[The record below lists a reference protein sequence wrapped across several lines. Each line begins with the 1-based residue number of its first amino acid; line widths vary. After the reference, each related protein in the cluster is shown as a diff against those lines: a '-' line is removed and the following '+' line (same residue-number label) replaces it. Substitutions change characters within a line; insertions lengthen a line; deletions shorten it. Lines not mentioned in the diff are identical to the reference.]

1 MGEKASGFSERL
13 AYTGRI
19 AAGIAHEIRNPLT
32 NVSMSARQLKEAFSH
47 DSPWARHIEII
58 LRNTDRINFLITEL
72 LNCARPPQLNM
83 QPHNINGILEN
94 ILDSIKAKITG
105 QQVRIH
111 KIYCAD
117 APVVSVDREQITRVF
132 SNVMINALDAMPEGG
147 TLTIETRIKAP
158 SFVVKI
164 KDTGT
169 GIPEEDVIRIFDP
182 FFSTKSS
189 GIGLGLSM
197 TYTSVVSHGGTI
209 NVESQRKEGTTFTIS
224 LPIH

>member
-19 AAGIAHEIRNPLT
+19 AASIAHEIRNPLA
-32 NVSMSARQLKEAFSH
+32 NVSMSARQLKEAFAS

-83 QPHNINGILEN
+83 QPHNINGILES

-105 QQVRIH
+105 QQVRVR
-111 KIYCAD
+111 KTYCAG

-132 SNVMINALDAMPEGG
+132 SNIMINALDAMPERG

-209 NVESQRKEGTTFTIS
+209 NVESQRKKGTIFTIS